1 MGADSRPVTARR
13 TPARRTQG
21 SRRRPRRARPRPW
34 SGAPSSRARS
44 PARRGRTQRTS
55 ASGASPGYFIAA
67 SGSVSSRTSTATT
80 ALRAIQTLPSTL
92 IQSRRYSSCRSKKLL
107 TCCTA
112 ASSDSTSRLYSS
124 PVESLNWTLGTVT
137 ALRIIDSPSAQSVPN
152 IRESGHG
159 AWPYPQCAARRFS
172 LLSATFRH
180 SAPYPPRARDFTRN
194 EGVPGSSPGVG
205 FRLFCRDFFA
215 VATPDRGRSGTK
227 RVHLLTGS
235 RLVKV
240 SSLRGGSG
248 RFAGTSTLAIVGLL
262 YRMCPRVD
270 ASARASRGQ
279 PPGCDLGPS
288 PQFAISQL

>member
-137 ALRIIDSPSAQSVPN
+137 ALRIIDSPSAQSVPKHPR
-152 IRESGHG
+152 IG
-159 AWPYPQCAARRFS
+159 ARSLAVPAMRGEKILPAQRHFPPLGALSPQ
-172 LLSATFRH
+172 
-180 SAPYPPRARDFTRN
+180 
-194 EGVPGSSPGVG
+194 
-205 FRLFCRDFFA
+205 
-215 VATPDRGRSGTK
+215 
-227 RVHLLTGS
+227 
-235 RLVKV
+235 
-240 SSLRGGSG
+240 
-248 RFAGTSTLAIVGLL
+248 
-262 YRMCPRVD
+262 
-270 ASARASRGQ
+270 SARFHS
-279 PPGCDLGPS
+279 
-288 PQFAISQL
+288 